1 MKNQL
6 FLFTHFYVFTMNQ
19 KIMKYFYEPD
29 FEVR

>member
-6 FLFTHFYVFTMNQ
+6 FFYTHLHVFTMNQ
-19 KIMKYFYEPD
+19 KIMKYSYEPD